1 MIDYPEWYK
10 TPQVKFR
17 MIQYTYNRE
26 VMFIKQSDG
35 YGGASTRMIR
45 IHNVQ
50 GIDVWFKVLRIHEF
64 QREYNMYYS
73 LAKYRNGIPFST
85 LELSKRDFSDWTK
98 NHWKEMVSY
107 DFLLDIDAGNHHD
120 IMFAHESALNVK
132 KLFDRCEVPY
142 HLRFSGRGFH
152 FVIPY
157 QYLMTCYEYFGNN
170 DDDFFNPNSEKN
182 IYNFF
187 MHIAMELHSLS
198 SEMIDT
204 SIYDSRRVTKIP
216 YSLALYD
223 GRNYVC
229 TSFDNDLQFIGFD
242 LKNMKP
248 HAKYHEV
255 VSVNKWIEHLFNP
268 KGNVF
273 KLLKELKI

>member
-26 VMFIKQSDG
+26 AMFIRQDDKI
-35 YGGASTRMIR
+35 YGGRTTRMIR

-50 GIDVWFKVLRIHEF
+50 GIDVWFKVLKIHEYL
-64 QREYNMYYS
+64 RGYNLYYS
-73 LAKYRNGIPFST
+73 LAKYKQGIPYST
-85 LELSKRDFSDWTK
+85 LELGKRDFGNWTQE
-98 NHWKEMVSY
+98 HWKEMTTY
-107 DFLLDIDAGNHHD
+107 DFLLDIDSGNHKEID
-120 IMFAHESALNVK
+120 FAVLSAKKIK
-132 KLFDRCEVPY
+132 KLFDKLEVPY

-157 QYLMTCYEYFGNN
+157 EFFPIEADGLSELHC
-170 DDDFFNPNSEKN
+170 FNPESDYN
-182 IYNFF
+182 IYKIF
-187 MHIAMELHSLS
+187 MRIAMRLHSLY

-204 SIYDSRRVTKIP
+204 TIYDSRRVTKIP
-216 YSLALYD
+216 YSLALYG

-229 TSFDNDLQFIGFD
+229 VSFDSDDDFNNFSLNQMTPA
-242 LKNMKP
+242 NQY
-248 HAKYHEV
+248 HAVTSINQWDE
-255 VSVNKWIEHLFNP
+255 NLFNP

-273 KLLKELKI
+273 KLLKKLEIK

>member
-17 MIQYTYNRE
+17 MIQYTHNRE
-26 VMFIKQSDG
+26 CMFIKQNDG
-35 YGGASTRMIR
+35 YGGGTTRMIR

-64 QREYNMYYS
+64 QREYNLYYS
-73 LAKYRNGIPFST
+73 LAKYKDGIPYST
-85 LELSKRDFSDWTK
+85 LELAKRDFGNWIK
-98 NHWKEMVSY
+98 EHWKEMVSY

-120 IMFAHESALNVK
+120 IEFAYLTANTIRRYFNSFN
-132 KLFDRCEVPY
+132 VPY

-157 QYLMTCYEYFGNN
+157 KYFN
-170 DDDFFNPNSEKN
+170 DNLAYIDFNPDADENVYK
-182 IYNFF
+182 FF
-187 MHIAMELHSLS
+187 MHIAMKLHSLF

-204 SIYDSRRVTKIP
+204 SIYDSRRVVKIP

-229 TSFDNDLQFIGFD
+229 YPFEDDEDFDNFRLQD
-242 LKNMKP
+242 MKP
-248 HAKYHEV
+248 HAKYHQV
-255 VSVNKWIEHLFNP
+255 TSVNKWHEHLFNSN
-268 KGNVF
+268 GNVF
-273 KLLKELKI
+273 KLLKELGL

>member
-1 MIDYPEWYK
+1 
-10 TPQVKFR
+10 
-17 MIQYTYNRE
+17 
-26 VMFIKQSDG
+26 
-35 YGGASTRMIR
+35 MIR

-64 QREYNMYYS
+64 QREYNLYYS

-85 LELSKRDFSDWTK
+85 LKLSDRDFSDWTK

-107 DFLLDIDAGNHHD
+107 DFLLDIDAGNHTD
-120 IMFAHESALNVK
+120 IMFAHESAMNVK
-132 KLFDRCEVPY
+132 KLFDRLDVPY

-157 QYLMTCYEYFGNN
+157 EFFKHEADYLIEV
-170 DDDFFNPNSEKN
+170 FNPEDDENVYK
-182 IYNFF
+182 FF
-187 MHIAMELHSLS
+187 MNIAMKLHSLS

-216 YSLALYD
+216 YSLSLYD

-229 TSFDNDLQFIGFD
+229 YSFENDLDFDNFILQE
-242 LKNMKP
+242 MKP
-248 HAKYHEV
+248 YNQYHKV
-255 VSVNKWIEHLFNP
+255 VSVNKWQEHLFNN

-273 KLLKELKI
+273 KLLKELGV